1 MALTRINIENAH
13 RAWLETQV
21 FDHGTRGGARGRYKV
36 IERLLVED
44 KFDVEDKS
52 RRGKSVIF
60 PVMTIEYDSESE
72 FAKRAIAYFLKN
84 REKGSNLHFW
94 PSSSIGQ

>member
-21 FDHGTRGGARGRYKV
+21 FDHGARGGARGRYKV
-36 IERLLVED
+36 IERLFVED

-72 FAKRAIAYFLKN
+72 FAKRAVAYFLKN

-94 PSSSIGQ
+94 PSSSIG

>member
-13 RAWLETQV
+13 RSWLETQV
-21 FDHGTRGGARGRYKV
+21 FDHGTRGGARARYKV
-36 IERLLVED
+36 IERLYVED

-60 PVMTIEYDSESE
+60 PVMTIEYDNESE

-84 REKGSNLHFW
+84 REKGTNLHFW
-94 PSSSIGQ
+94 PSSSIV

>member
-13 RAWLETQV
+13 SVWLETQV
-21 FDHGTRGGARGRYKV
+21 FDQGSKGGEKFRFKV
-36 IERLLVED
+36 FERLFVED
-44 KFDVEDKS
+44 KFDAEDKS

-72 FAKRAIAYFLKN
+72 FAKRAIAYFQKN
-84 REKGSNLHFW
+84 RKKGTNLHCW
-94 PSSSIGQ
+94 PSSSIG

>member
-13 RAWLETQV
+13 RSWLETQV
-21 FDHGTRGGARGRYKV
+21 FDHGARGGTISRYKV
-36 IERLLVED
+36 IERLFVED

-72 FAKRAIAYFLKN
+72 FAKRAVAYFLKN
-84 REKGSNLHFW
+84 REKGTNLYFW
-94 PSSSIGQ
+94 PSSSIG